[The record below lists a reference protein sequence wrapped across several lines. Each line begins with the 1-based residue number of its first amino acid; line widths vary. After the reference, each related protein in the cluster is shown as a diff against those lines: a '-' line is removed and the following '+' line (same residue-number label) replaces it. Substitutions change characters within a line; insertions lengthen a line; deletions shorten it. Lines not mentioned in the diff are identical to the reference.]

1 MLTDTYRE
9 IAYWAVLKDLEP
21 AAEIPLT
28 RLRDALP
35 EFLAVAGDPQ
45 KEGRV
50 LFDCLAGIAWDWPPW
65 EPFARKTGRDSLKSV
80 STSLAR
86 LPPAEVLAGCSV
98 AQLKALCSARN
109 VRHEARATKQ
119 ALVDAIL
126 RGTTAAAAAGEDFSR
141 GQARLAQALEKCR
154 AEMARNLA
162 LRILSV
168 AHGLEEAERLADP
181 DLRSVLPLR
190 EFHWGGETDMD
201 APKSCRRFDGK
212 RLPAAAALA
221 SFPALPCDYL
231 RCACWISAES

>member
-1 MLTDTYRE
+1 MTTTYLE

-21 AAEIPLT
+21 AAEIPLA

-35 EFLAVAGDPQ
+35 EFLAAVGDPR
-45 KEGRV
+45 KAGRV
-50 LFDCLAGIAWDWPPW
+50 LFECLAGIAWDWPPW
-65 EPFARKTGRDSLKSV
+65 EAFARKTGRDSLKSV

-109 VRHEARATKQ
+109 VKHEARATKQ

-126 RGTTAAAAAGEDFSR
+126 RGTTAAAAAAIAQPIR
-141 GQARLAQALEKCR
+141 QARLTQALEKCR

-168 AHGLEEAERLADP
+168 AHGLEETERLADP
-181 DLRSVLPLR
+181 DLLSVLPLR
-190 EFHWGGETDMD
+190 EFHWCGHTDID
-201 APKSCRRFDGK
+201 APKACRQFDGK
-212 RLPAAAALA
+212 RLFNGVALA
-221 SFPALPCDYL
+221 TFPALPCDYL
-231 RCACWISAES
+231 RCSCWIAAEL